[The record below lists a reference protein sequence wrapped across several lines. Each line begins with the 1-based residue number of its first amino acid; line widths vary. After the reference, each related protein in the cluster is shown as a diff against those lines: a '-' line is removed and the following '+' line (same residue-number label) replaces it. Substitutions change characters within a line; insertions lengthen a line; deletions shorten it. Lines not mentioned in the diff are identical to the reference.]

1 MEKIKFIMSGLWTFL
16 RPFIFQLMTQGG
28 QLLAQVAMEAVTEV
42 EQSMQSADG
51 AQKRSQAF
59 DNIQS
64 ELKHS
69 GVKIAA
75 SVVNAAIEAA
85 VVAIKSN

>member
-42 EQSMQSADG
+42 EQSMRSADG
-51 AQKRSQAF
+51 AQKRAQAF
-59 DNIQS
+59 DSIQS
-64 ELKHS
+64 ELKRS